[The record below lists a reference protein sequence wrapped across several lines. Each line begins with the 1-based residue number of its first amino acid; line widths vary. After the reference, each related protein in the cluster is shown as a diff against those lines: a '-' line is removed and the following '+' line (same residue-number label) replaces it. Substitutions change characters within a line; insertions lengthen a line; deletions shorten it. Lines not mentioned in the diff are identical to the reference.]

1 MKHRIPLAKPEIL
14 QQDRDAV
21 LEVLSTS
28 QLSMGTRLA
37 EFEEAICA
45 CTGSKFAVAVNSGTS
60 ALHLCLRMLALPENS
75 EVVLPSFAFAAPLNV
90 LLQEKLRPVFA
101 EIDPVTLNVTAETIA
116 AALTPRTKAIIAV
129 HTFGRPL
136 DMHGIRKLAEERK
149 VPVIED
155 ACEALGAT
163 VYNQMTGTFGE
174 VGALAFYPNKQITT
188 GEGGIFL
195 TSNTQLAE
203 KGRRLRNQGRDPSL
217 GVLQHVEAGYSYR
230 LSDINCALGI
240 SQLRR
245 LEDTLQRRQAIARLY
260 DEKLAGIPLIVRPP
274 LTSPQ
279 GRISWFAYVV
289 QLAPPLGADCRDWI
303 CTAMER
309 HGIGT
314 GKYFAPL
321 HLQPVLKNT
330 NRPLLPITEEVAQRV
345 IALPFFNQITDA
357 EVEEV
362 CVALSSSLAQFTA
375 GFSRRK
381 Q

>member
-21 LEVLSTS
+21 LEVLNTS
-28 QLSMGTRLA
+28 QLSMGARLA
-37 EFEEAICA
+37 NFEEAICA
-45 CTGSKFAVAVNSGTS
+45 YTGSKFAVAVNSGTS
-60 ALHLCLRMLALPENS
+60 ALHLCLRVLALPENS
-75 EVVLPSFAFAAPLNV
+75 EVILPSFTFAAPLNV
-90 LLQEKLRPVFA
+90 LLQEKLHPVFA

-116 AALTPRTKAIIAV
+116 AAFTPRTKALIAV

-136 DMHGIRKLAEERK
+136 DMQSIRELAQERNIL
-149 VPVIED
+149 VVED
-155 ACEALGAT
+155 ACEALGAK
-163 VYNQMTGTFGE
+163 VHNQMAGTFGE

-203 KGRRLRNQGRDPSL
+203 RARRLRNQGRDPSF
-217 GVLQHVEAGYSYR
+217 GALQHVEAGYSYR
-230 LSDINCALGI
+230 LSDINCALGL

-245 LEDTLQRRQAIARLY
+245 LEETLQRRHSIARLY
-260 DEKLAGIPLIVRPP
+260 DEKLACIPQIARPP
-274 LTSPQ
+274 LTSPY
-279 GRISWFAYVV
+279 GRISCFAYVV

-303 CTAMER
+303 CNAMER
-309 HGIGT
+309 HSIGT

-321 HLQPVLKNT
+321 HLQPVLKNSV
-330 NRPLLPITEEVAQRV
+330 RPQLPVTESAANRV

-357 EVEEV
+357 EMEEV
-362 CVALSSSLAQFTA
+362 CAALAASLAGFTA